1 MVDDAAQYFARY
13 LHNSWELT
21 HPTTNGDTLTSS
33 SSSSPSPP
41 PSGILIFLS
50 IHDRVCFISTNNKL
64 ARTVLPWWRIEKIIV
79 DMKPHIRKYDYTSGI
94 LTAISKIEYYVNIE
108 GPPTF
113 SEKVNDFFMRFGF
126 LLTFALLTF
135 VFAIWG
141 EANAAYY
148 YGTDDNVNGEH
159 EHNSARA
166 RATASLSLN
175 NYLVNSSTILRNHRV
190 SKLLQQKRLKAME
203 KKSRLSPQEFRK
215 AYRKQKDNFKC
226 SYCPI
231 CLEPFQS
238 VKVSIMRQKKKNNTN
253 NRMMKRNE
261 GREGESEPLLQTSAS
276 SPYQYLCTPV
286 TQTTTTLID
295 NPNNDIK
302 EEEKEE
308 TPLQK
313 KCSIL
318 VGSDGVPI
326 KLLRCG
332 HVFDYECWRCWVSFG
347 QGGDIHLCPICRQ
360 AIHSTP
366 SSESAD
372 DDELKQQENDVQQ
385 QQQHDDEEEDEEES
399 NNEPLLL
406 FYTHQYTHQYQHQQ
420 QIQSSMRDAATNVDN
435 TTREE
440 EGGENLI
447 LNHFQSYGAL

>member
-33 SSSSPSPP
+33 SSSSSSP

-148 YGTDDNVNGEH
+148 YGSGDDDNGEH
-159 EHNSARA
+159 NNS

-238 VKVSIMRQKKKNNTN
+238 VKVSIMRQNKNNNTN
-253 NRMMKRNE
+253 SKRE
-261 GREGESEPLLQTSAS
+261 GRESEPLLQTSAS

-286 TQTTTTLID
+286 TQTTTTSTLID
-295 NPNNDIK
+295 DPNNNNNDMK
-302 EEEKEE
+302 EKEEE

-372 DDELKQQENDVQQ
+372 DDELKQQENGV
-385 QQQHDDEEEDEEES
+385 QQQHDDEES

-406 FYTHQYTHQYQHQQ
+406 FYTHQYQHQQ

-440 EGGENLI
+440 GGGENLI